1 MMKVKNYGSNQTIV
15 EDNGCSVLYSYETPV
30 ALIVMPGNRAYK
42 TDRKWSVTT
51 SKHINQWLRK
61 EGFDP
66 NVSRRGDFDS
76 SRHLRQLERKRV
88 YLEMKENTTPTIGIQ
103 QIKAGSMI
111 ADLDGTV
118 L

>member
-15 EDNGCSVLYSYETPV
+15 QDLGCQVLYSYETPV
-30 ALIVMPGNRAYK
+30 ALIRSSQAYK

-66 NVSRRGDFDS
+66 KSKDEVTLIPQDTLDNW
-76 SRHLRQLERKRV
+76 
-88 YLEMKENTTPTIGIQ
+88 KESEFGQ
-103 QIKAGSMI
+103 CQ
-111 ADLDGTV
+111 
-118 L
+118 